1 MKSYPLHISHY
12 HFYSIKVQMHGSKS
26 NSLTNFAITRVENI
40 NCSYATAFDK
50 LVTGTLYKYNNL

>member
-1 MKSYPLHISHY
+1 
-12 HFYSIKVQMHGSKS
+12 MHGSKS